1 MIFKGEGILGTAK
14 WKARIVFLLFVIVAP
29 ATTCWAGEVVSN
41 QGIYVSL
48 ERFHGHVC
56 AGSLMGARLGLA
68 AKSALERAGIQ
79 GKLKAQYFSLSCPV
93 DGIQMTAGTTYGNRA
108 LEVQDRNDQQ
118 LLLSDEKSGHQVE
131 ARLTATA
138 NEKALSTREINKK
151 ARSLPAGS
159 PERKKLEQ
167 SLEAVY
173 TWLKTAPDAEVVA
186 IRLLR

>member
-1 MIFKGEGILGTAK
+1 MLRTARS
-14 WKARIVFLLFVIVAP
+14 KASVVILLFVVVGLGSAC
-29 ATTCWAGEVVSN
+29 AAGEGASN
-41 QGIYVSL
+41 QDIFVAL

-93 DGIQMTAGTTYGNRA
+93 DGIQITTGTTYGNRA
-108 LEVQDRNDQQ
+108 LDVQDRNEHR
-118 LLLSDEKSGHQVE
+118 LLLTDEKSGRQVE

-138 NEKALSTREINKK
+138 DEKALSTREINKDVR
-151 ARSLPAGS
+151 ALPVES

-167 SLEAVY
+167 SLEAIY
-173 TWLKTAPDAEVVA
+173 AWLKTAPESEVITV
-186 IRLLR
+186 RLVR

>member
-1 MIFKGEGILGTAK
+1 MLQIDKLKVTAIFLSLAIMGLSTN
-14 WKARIVFLLFVIVAP
+14 
-29 ATTCWAGEVVSN
+29 CWAVDDLATRGF
-41 QGIYVSL
+41 YASL

-68 AKSALERAGIQ
+68 AKSALDRAGIQ

-93 DGIQMTAGTTYGNRA
+93 DGIQITAGTTYGNRA
-108 LEVQDRNDQQ
+108 LEVQDRHEHR
-118 LLLSDEKSGHQVE
+118 LLLTDEKNGHQVE

-151 ARSLPAGS
+151 ARALPVGS

-167 SLEAVY
+167 NLETIY
-173 TWLKTAPDAEVVA
+173 TWLKTAPEAEVVTVKLV
-186 IRLLR
+186 R